1 MNPFSVLLGHLQNME
16 IASLSSQVASLHE
29 QLDEQRAQVQL
40 GDTAAGS
47 QGDQETAEEKR
58 EVSSSKGLEHQL
70 QKLQAEMAAVTTQST
85 EKDKRIADLKGGLSE
100 ALPKLQEAE
109 KHITSLKEDIK
120 VKAERIISLESEVK
134 LMKESEAALEQAKE
148 EAERKWKDERE
159 RCVWNSLLSLSVSGQ
174 SLVIGAARVR
184 HLLLSCCTDC

>member
-1 MNPFSVLLGHLQNME
+1 ME

>member
-1 MNPFSVLLGHLQNME
+1 MNPSSGLLGHLQNME

-47 QGDQETAEEKR
+47 QGDQETAEEKG

-70 QKLQAEMAAVTTQST
+70 QKLQAEMAAVTTQSA

-134 LMKESEAALEQAKE
+134 LRKESEAALEQAKE
-148 EAERKWKDERE
+148 EAERKWEEDERE
-159 RCVWNSLLSLSVSGQ
+159 RCVWNSLFWLSVCWPGSGDWYCQ
-174 SLVIGAARVR
+174 SEAA
-184 HLLLSCCTDC
+184 HSLLLH

>member
-1 MNPFSVLLGHLQNME
+1 ME

-47 QGDQETAEEKR
+47 QGDQETAEEKG

-70 QKLQAEMAAVTTQST
+70 QKLQAEIAAVNTQSA

-134 LMKESEAALEQAKE
+134 LRKESEAALEQAKE
-148 EAERKWKDERE
+148 EAERKWEEDERE
-159 RCVWNSLLSLSVSGQ
+159 RCVWNSLFWLSVCWPGSGDWYCQ
-174 SLVIGAARVR
+174 SEPP
-184 HLLLSCCTDC
+184 HSLLLH